1 ILIIIL
7 IIIFLIS
14 LSSILLLINFFISKK
29 INLNQEKISSFECGF
44 NPLSNA
50 RLPFRIQFFI
60 ISLIFLIFDIE
71 IALLLP
77 LIYLSSNFNPFIT
90 LYSFL
95 FLFILIIGLYT
106 EYNEYSLD

>member
-1 ILIIIL
+1 LTSL
-7 IIIFLIS
+7 FL
-14 LSSILLLINFFISKK
+14 KK
-29 INLNQEKISSFECGF
+29 INLNQEKISPFECGF

-50 RLPFRIQFFI
+50 RLPFSIQFFI

-77 LIYLSSNFNPFIT
+77 LIYLSINFNPFII

-95 FLFILIIGLYT
+95 FLFILNIGLYT
-106 EYNEYSLD
+106 EYNEY